1 MSISQR
7 QQKVMGNGLAR
18 IDTREKGVGES
29 GRGRGSDEVR
39 YWC

>member
-7 QQKVMGNGLAR
+7 QQKVMGNGLTR
-18 IDTREKGVGES
+18 IDTRERGVRES
-29 GRGRGSDEVR
+29 GRGGSDEVR